1 MGKLIKIVLGL
12 VAICAVLVAAG
23 GAILGAFFNPNDFKA
38 EIEQAALEKSG
49 IELKIGGEISWSVFP
64 WLGLSVAEIDANFPK
79 RAPLARLDRAEV
91 SVKLAPLLSGQ
102 IQMSNILINGL
113 ELNLVKDKEGNTNWI
128 SPPSSTNLPDTQA
141 NQEANGS
148 ELTLDIESIQLS
160 NALIT
165 YQDDQSGQTSQLSN
179 VNLTT
184 DRIQN
189 NQPFNLTLGLLLK
202 QTQGSET
209 TLQAAAQL
217 TSQVVMD
224 LSRQR
229 YTINNLEGDLELQN
243 GANLQLGVQSD
254 NIQLDLLKRNL
265 IVDTWAATFAD
276 LKLSGKLDIKDLDTL
291 TMAGSISA
299 EPFALNSLLTSLGQ
313 APIETTDPNVLKHI
327 SLNSSFSGNNNAIN
341 TDLLDIKL
349 DDTALQGNAGMNLK
363 TGRINIKLAGDRI
376 NVDRYLPPASQT
388 ASTEKTDTKQGGNQ
402 GYSKEEIIPLEPL
415 QQLNLAAA
423 LTIKDVTA
431 NKMKLSNVDV
441 SVNANKGLVEIPRL
455 NVNLYGGSVKNK
467 VILDARKA
475 PLKISSEKSVNGIQI
490 GDMLVALTGESQPA
504 ITGTLSSSSSIT
516 TKGQSIHSLINH
528 ANGNANL
535 SVSNGVVNGINMAQE
550 ICQTIN
556 TLSALGTTVP
566 AQTVDTSTPFA
577 KMGGNFNIK
586 NGVISN
592 QDLKAQLDAMLVKGQ
607 GAVDLP
613 NALVDYQLALV
624 IQENLFKKTC
634 PVNNRLEGVEWPVR
648 CKGSFD
654 QEPTELCK
662 PDTRII
668 RDILKKAVTDKVKEE
683 LGNKVKDQLKDKLK
697 DDEAVKGL
705 LKGLFK

>member
-64 WLGLSVAEIDANFPK
+64 WLGLSVAEIDANFPQ
-79 RAPLARLDRAEV
+79 RAPLAHLGRAEV
-91 SVKLAPLLSGQ
+91 SVKLAPLFSGQ
-102 IQMSNILINGL
+102 VQMSNIVINGL
-113 ELNLVKDKEGNTNWI
+113 KLNLVKDKEGNTNWI
-128 SPPSSTNLPDTQA
+128 SPPSSANLPDTQA
-141 NQEANGS
+141 NQEASGS

-217 TSQVVMD
+217 TSQAVMD
-224 LSRQR
+224 LSRQQ
-229 YTINNLEGDLELQN
+229 YTINNLAGDLELQN
-243 GANLQLGVQSD
+243 GANLQLAAQSD
-254 NIQLDLLKRNL
+254 TIQLDLLKRSL
-265 IVDTWAATFAD
+265 IVDAWAATFAD

-327 SLNSSFSGNNNAIN
+327 SLNSSFSGNSNAIN

-349 DDTALQGNAGMNLK
+349 DDTALQGNAGMNFK
-363 TGRINIKLAGDRI
+363 TGRINVKLAGDRI

-388 ASTEKTDTKQGGNQ
+388 VSTEKTDTKQGSNQ

-467 VILDARKA
+467 VVLDARKA

-516 TKGQSIHSLINH
+516 TQGQSIHSLINQ

-556 TLSALGTTVP
+556 TLSALGTTAP

-577 KMGGNFNIK
+577 KMGGNFSIK

-668 RDILKKAVTDKVKEE
+668 REILKKAVTDKVKEE

>member
-64 WLGLSVAEIDANFPK
+64 WLGLSVAEIDANFPQ
-79 RAPLARLDRAEV
+79 RAPLAHLGRAEV

-102 IQMSNILINGL
+102 IQMSNIVISGL
-113 ELNLVKDKEGNTNWI
+113 ELNLVKDKDGNTNWVN
-128 SPPSSTNLPDTQA
+128 PPSSANLPNTQP
-141 NQEANGS
+141 NQKADGS
-148 ELTLDIESIQLS
+148 ELTFDIESIQLS
-160 NALIT
+160 NALVT
-165 YQDDQSGQTSQLSN
+165 YQDNQSGQTSQLSN

-189 NQPFNLTLGLLLK
+189 NQPFNLSLGLLLK

-209 TLQAAAQL
+209 VLQAAAQL
-217 TSQVVMD
+217 ASQVTID
-224 LSRQR
+224 LPNQR
-229 YTINNLEGDLELQN
+229 YTINNLGGDLELQN
-243 GANLQLGVQSD
+243 GANLQLDIQSD
-254 NIQLDLLKRNL
+254 NIQLDLLKRSLMVN
-265 IVDTWAATFAD
+265 TWAATFAD
-276 LKLSGKLDIKDLDTL
+276 LKLSGKLNLKDLDTL
-291 TMAGSISA
+291 AMAGSISA
-299 EPFALNSLLTSLGQ
+299 EPFALNSLLMPLGQ
-313 APIETTDPNVLKHI
+313 APIETTDPNVLKRI
-327 SLNSSFSGNNNAIN
+327 SFNSSFSGNSNAI
-341 TDLLDIKL
+341 TSDHLDIKV
-349 DDTALQGNAGMNLK
+349 DDTLLQGNAGINLK
-363 TGRINIKLAGDRI
+363 TGRINIKLAGDSI
-376 NVDRYLPPASQT
+376 NVDRYLPPTSQT
-388 ASTEKTDTKQGGNQ
+388 VSTEEADTKQ

-441 SVNANKGLVEIPRL
+441 SINANKGLVEIPRL

-467 VILDARKA
+467 VVLDARRA

-556 TLSALGTTVP
+556 TLSALGTTAP

-577 KMGGNFNIK
+577 KMGGNFSIK

-634 PVNNRLEGVEWPVR
+634 PVNNRLEGVEWPIR